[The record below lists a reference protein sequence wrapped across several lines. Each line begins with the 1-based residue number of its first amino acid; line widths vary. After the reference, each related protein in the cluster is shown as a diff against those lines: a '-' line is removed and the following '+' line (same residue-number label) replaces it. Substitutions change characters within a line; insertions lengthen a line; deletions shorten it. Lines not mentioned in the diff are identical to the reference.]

1 MARKGKFTDKVKEHT
16 EHDEIN
22 VLHEVAEEDRL
33 RRQGL
38 DPDKMDSL
46 ELLLELKRRMAQIKE
61 EKAQKKKARDDKKS

>member
-1 MARKGKFTDKVKEHT
+1 MTNAGKFTDKVKKNT
-16 EHDEIN
+16 GHDEIN

-46 ELLLELKRRMAQIKE
+46 ELLVELKRRMAKIKE
-61 EKAQKKKARDDKKS
+61 EKAQKKKLKEDKKA